1 MSGPLGRLV
10 AVIVGPPRPAARPAT
25 RQESEVEQLLAAV
38 REQAATVR
46 RQAALIRSLPTD
58 VSWESLL
65 EGGGDEDGEDDGGEG
80 GGG

>member
-25 RQESEVEQLLAAV
+25 RQGSEVEQLLAAV

-65 EGGGDEDGEDDGGEG
+65 EGGDDDGGGEG

>member
-10 AVIVGPPRPAARPAT
+10 AGIVGPPRPVARPAT

-38 REQAATVR
+38 REQAAAVR
-46 RQAALIRSLPTD
+46 RQAALIRSLPAD

-65 EGGGDEDGEDDGGEG
+65 AEGGDGDGDDDEG